1 MSHKIHKTAVIEDG
15 AEIHNDVVIGPYSVI
30 GPNVKIGEGTKIGPH
45 VVISG
50 HTTIGKNNTFHSFC
64 AIGGDPQDLG
74 YNGEPTEVRIG
85 DSNLFREYVSINKGT
100 LKQDKVTIV
109 GNECMLMAYVHL
121 GHDVELGNNVIM
133 ANACNIA
140 GHVKLGDKVYL
151 GGGTNISQF
160 VTLGNGAYIGG
171 GSGIDRDIPHYCTAY
186 GNRVRLKGI
195 NIIGLK
201 RRGFEKS
208 QISEL
213 NDFYRMMEASTLSP
227 RAFADK
233 ESEWLDYKDNILVQ
247 EMIEFITIS
256 KTGIAPFMS

>member
-1 MSHKIHKTAVIEDG
+1 MSIHPTAVVEKG
-15 AEIHNDVVIGPYSVI
+15 AEVAEGVEIGAYSVI
-30 GPNVKIGEGTKIGPH
+30 GPHVKIGKGTKIGAH

-50 HTTIGKNNTFHSFC
+50 HTTIGEDNTFHSFA
-64 AIGGDPQDLG
+64 AIGGDPQDLS
-74 YNGEPTEVRIG
+74 YKQEPTEVRIG
-85 DSNLFREYVSINKGT
+85 DRNVFREFVSINKGT

-109 GNECMLMAYVHL
+109 GNDCLLMAYVHL
-121 GHDVELGNNVIM
+121 GHDVELGDRVIM

-140 GHVKLGDKVYL
+140 GHVKLGHKVYL

-160 VTLGNGAYIGG
+160 VTLGNSAYIGG
-171 GSGIDRDIPHYCTAY
+171 GSGIDRDIPHHCTAY

-201 RRGFEKS
+201 RQGYEKS
-208 QISEL
+208 DISEL
-213 NDFYRMMEASTLSP
+213 VDFYRMMEASTLSP

-233 ESEWLDYKDNILVQ
+233 EAEWSDYKDNILVK
-247 EMIEFITIS
+247 EMIEFIKES